1 MFGLIRNIDF
11 LITAVII
18 SVILLVTSNLRYKR
32 VSKANKS
39 FTGSLV
45 LMLICCLIEIL
56 VTVTRTYPSVFP
68 PFVMHIMRSSY
79 SVANG
84 MLALFVYRYARSYS
98 ESFET
103 HKNWADISTYVAA
116 IIYSIIS
123 IIDIPTGIVTWFQE
137 DGTYV
142 HGPLYI
148 VTYAGVGI
156 VMLSALVATI
166 KDRKYYTKS
175 QFVSINI
182 LFSIT
187 AVCTVV
193 EILIESRHLL
203 IMFGITIGLLIV
215 FTSLETP
222 DYAKAVAAKNEAVEA
237 KNEAVEAK
245 NEAEKAKYEAEMA
258 NNAKSDFLARMSHEI
273 RTPMNAIMGMNEM
286 IINSTNEEQTKIYS
300 VDAYNAAHNLLDII
314 NEILDFSRIESG
326 KLNLLYD
333 KYSLT
338 TILRDIWVINR
349 AKCEEKGLEIKFDID
364 PKLNDSY
371 YGDMGRLRQIL
382 INLLTNAIK
391 YTDEGKVTLRVSLC
405 DDGDAEYFAPE
416 MAGSE
421 NSASNNPET
430 TPVRVKYEI
439 IDTGRGIKDED
450 RNRLY
455 EAFTR
460 IEEHRSTSITGT
472 GLGINI
478 TTSLLNLMGSGLEV
492 ESEYGKG
499 STFYFVLTQ
508 DSVGDEKVGRYETV
522 ELQEVVLTD
531 SKVCVAGKRVLC
543 VDDTSLN
550 LKVFRAFLKGTDL
563 EIDLA
568 ESAKDALVLTLK
580 NKYDLIF
587 MDYLMPEIDGV
598 QCFNM
603 IKNQEGG
610 LNHDTPE
617 IVLTANAIKGAEEKY
632 KEMGFVDSC
641 FKPYTKDDLT
651 KVINKYLG

>member
-11 LITAVII
+11 LITAVVI
-18 SVILLVTSNLRYKR
+18 SVILLVSSNLRYKR

-39 FTGSLV
+39 FTASLV
-45 LMLICCLIEIL
+45 LMLISCLIEIL

-79 SVANG
+79 SIANG

-103 HKNWADISTYVAA
+103 HKNWADISTY
-116 IIYSIIS
+116 IIATLYSLIS
-123 IIDIPTGIVTWFQE
+123 IIDIPTGIVTWFEE

-148 VTYAGVGI
+148 VTYAGVGL

-175 QFVSINI
+175 QFISINI

-193 EILIESRHLL
+193 EILIESRSLL

-222 DYAKAVAAKNEAVEA
+222 DYAKAVAAKNEAEA
-237 KNEAVEAK
+237 ARNEALTAK
-245 NEAEKAKYEAEMA
+245 DEAEKAKYEAEMA

-286 IINSTNEEQTKIYS
+286 IINSTCDEQAKVYS
-300 VDAYNAAHNLLDII
+300 ADAYNAAHNLLDII

-326 KLNLLYD
+326 KLNLMND

-349 AKCEEKGLEIKFDID
+349 AKCEEKGLEIKFEID
-364 PKLNDSY
+364 PKLNDCY
-371 YGDMGRLRQIL
+371 YGDKVRLRQIL

-391 YTDEGKVTLRVSLC
+391 YTDEGKVTLRISLC
-405 DDGDAEYFAPE
+405 DDSALQGVEKSN
-416 MAGSE
+416 SE
-421 NSASNNPET
+421 A
-430 TPVRVKYEI
+430 TPVMVKYEV

-450 RNRLY
+450 KVRLY

-460 IEEHRSTSITGT
+460 IEEHRSTTITGT

-478 TTSLLNLMGSGLEV
+478 TTSLLNLMGSKLEV

-499 STFYFVLTQ
+499 STFSFSIIQ
-508 DSVGDEKVGRYETV
+508 NAMGDEKVGNYETV
-522 ELQEVVLTD
+522 ELQEVVLND
-531 SKVCVAGKRVLC
+531 SKTSVAGKKILC
-543 VDDTSLN
+543 VDDTTLN
-550 LKVFRAFLKGTDL
+550 LKVFRAFLKNTEL

-587 MDYLMPEIDGV
+587 MDYLMPEIDGI

-610 LNHDTPE
+610 LNCDTPE

-632 KEMGFVDSC
+632 KDMGFIDSC
-641 FKPYTKDDLT
+641 FKPYSKDDLI
-651 KVINKYLG
+651 KIINKYLA